1 MSAIKSKFRVLVI
14 GDAFVDVFCKLNV
27 GASFPSKNSDT
38 LLTKPPRLLPGGSA
52 INTAIHLQSL
62 FLTSSSL
69 SIDEIQS
76 NSNHFT
82 SATASSQKQA
92 NGSDTHSRVD
102 CVCSMDV
109 KDDMGSLLF
118 DMVSNKRKVNL
129 VVVDGKDKHGNED
142 MNSTGVC
149 VVISDSADRGFMV
162 RLHSFSFFVS
172 ILTKLPLLLNPS
184 HDNCDRHIQG

>member
-1 MSAIKSKFRVLVI
+1 MSAIGNRFRVLAI

-38 LLTKPPRLLPGGSA
+38 LLSKPPRLLPGGSA

-62 FLTSSSL
+62 FLTSSSSL
-69 SIDEIQS
+69 SIDEIQL
-76 NSNHFT
+76 NSNQST
-82 SATASSQKQA
+82 SSSSKKQA
-92 NGSDTHSRVD
+92 NGSESHSRVD
-102 CVCSMDV
+102 CVCSMDIN
-109 KDDMGSLLF
+109 DDMGSLLF

-162 RLHSFSFFVS
+162 SFLSFCFC
-172 ILTKLPLLLNPS
+172 IFHLLLNQ
-184 HDNCDRHIQG
+184 NNNT